1 MNYLKKWYFWATHS
15 RLTPIT
21 EAANTVKKHWGG
33 ILNYFDSKI
42 KNELIPKLK
51 NRFFR
56 YQL

>member
-1 MNYLKKWYFWATHS
+1 MNYLKKRYFWATHC
-15 RLTPIT
+15 RLTAIT

-42 KNELIPKLK
+42 KNELTPKLK
-51 NRFFR
+51 NCFFR